1 VSAAPPALVVMG
13 VAGSGKTTLGEA
25 LARRLGWAFKDG
37 DELHPAA
44 NVAKMAAG
52 IPLGDDDRAPWL
64 AAIGLWLDL
73 EAGESAA
80 AIVTA
85 SALKRRY
92 RDALRAGRPQV
103 RFVFVSLSESAIA
116 ARLSRRE
123 GHFFPPS
130 LLASQF
136 ADLEV
141 PGADEPDV
149 ITIDGRLP
157 TEGQAEEVLSRL

>member
-13 VAGSGKTTLGEA
+13 VAGAGKTTLGEA

-37 DELHPAA
+37 DELHPPA

-64 AAIGLWLDL
+64 AAIGAWLDL
-73 EAGESAA
+73 EGREGAA

-92 RDALRAGRPQV
+92 RDTLREGRPQV
-103 RFVFVSLSESAIA
+103 RFVFVALDESAIA
-116 ARLSRRE
+116 ARLARRE

-136 ADLEV
+136 TALEV

-149 ITIDGRLP
+149 ITVDGLQP
-157 TEGQAEEVLSRL
+157 TEGQVEAVLGRL